1 MKKILIII
9 LMVFTAGSAFT
20 EPPPQNDLE
29 KRIDSLFII
38 ASSGDIKYR
47 DSVDQA
53 IDSIAAIG
61 AAAVPRLVEK
71 YTTQSARERVTI
83 NMILKKIGSDGV
95 PYLTKSLA
103 LSDPEQVSRI
113 CYSLGEIKDKYA
125 TKAILKVLHHDNWWV
140 RSSCA
145 GALGKISDTLAYKDV
160 LSLFNDSVETVRK
173 SAVVAVGD
181 MEMEEAIPQLIHMLG
196 DPYYGVRMTA
206 SEALEKFG
214 EKAIPYLADSLSSDN
229 DLVVNLDITTLGHI
243 GGDKAAEVVSDQT
256 ESPDPIRRA
265 LAVEAIY
272 DSGSSLECGL
282 VEQMKE
288 TETDPTVLYYIDLVL
303 EKYAAR

>member
-1 MKKILIII
+1 MKKSLIII
-9 LMVFTAGSAFT
+9 LLFFIAGSAFT
-20 EPPPQNDLE
+20 EPPPKNDLE

-53 IDSIAAIG
+53 IDSIAVIG

-83 NMILKKIGSDGV
+83 NNILKKIGSDAV

-125 TKAILKVLHHDNWWV
+125 TKPILKVLHHNNWWV

-145 GALGKISDTLAYKDV
+145 GALGKISDTAAYEDV
-160 LSLFNDSVETVRK
+160 LSLFNDTVESVRK
-173 SAVVAVGD
+173 SAVVAVGK
-181 MEMEEAIPQLIHMLG
+181 MHKEKAIPILVHMLG

-206 SEALEKFG
+206 SEGLEEFG
-214 EKAIPYLADSLSSDN
+214 EKAIPYLADSLGSGN
-229 DLVVNLDITTLGHI
+229 NIVGNLAIVTLGHI
-243 GGDKAAEVVSDQT
+243 GGDEAAEAL
-256 ESPDPIRRA
+256 ENELEAPDPIRRA
-265 LAVEAIY
+265 LAVEAIL
-272 DSGSSLECGL
+272 DSNSSLACGL
-282 VEQMKE
+282 IEQMKE

-303 EKYAAR
+303 EKYASR

>member
-1 MKKILIII
+1 MKYLLSSILILI
-9 LMVFTAGSAFT
+9 LAGPAVT
-20 EPPPQNDLE
+20 EPPPENDLE
-29 KRIDSLFII
+29 RRIDSLFII

-53 IDSIAAIG
+53 IDSIAVIG

-71 YTTQSARERVTI
+71 YTTQSARERHTI
-83 NMILKKIGSDGV
+83 NNILKKIGSDAV

-113 CYSLGEIKDKYA
+113 CYSLGEIGDKYA
-125 TKAILKVLHHDNWWV
+125 TKSILKVLHHDHWWV

-145 GALGKISDTLAYKDV
+145 GALGDICDTAAFDEV
-160 LSLFNDSVETVRK
+160 LSLFEDTVESVRK
-173 SAVVAVGD
+173 SAVVAVGK
-181 MEMEEAIPQLIHMLG
+181 MEKEEAIPLLIHMLG

-214 EKAIPYLADSLSSDN
+214 QEAVPYLADSLVSAN
-229 DLVVNLDITTLGHI
+229 YLAGNLGIVTLGRI
-243 GGDKAAEVVSDQT
+243 GGDRAAEALAPQIKS
-256 ESPDPIRRA
+256 SDPIRRA
-265 LAVEAIY
+265 LAVEAILH
-272 DSGSSLECGL
+272 SNSSLACSY
-282 VEQMKE
+282 VEELKE
-288 TETDPTVLYYIDLVL
+288 TETDPAVLYYIDLVL